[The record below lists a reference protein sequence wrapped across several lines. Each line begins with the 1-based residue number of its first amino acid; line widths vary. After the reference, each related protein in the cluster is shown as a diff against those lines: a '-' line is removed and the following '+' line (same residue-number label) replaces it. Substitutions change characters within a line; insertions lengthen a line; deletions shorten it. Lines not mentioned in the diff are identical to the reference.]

1 MTTPN
6 PTPAHDPPP
15 TGTPGCL
22 SYVLLA
28 VIGLW
33 VLGAT
38 YVVQVFAWT
47 IDQTIL
53 FGFSADVGGIVGII
67 ASGAHVLA
75 AALPVVLLALLAPP
89 SPLRAVYRLWCAALV
104 FIAVLGLV
112 RLFPRMWGQAAAV
125 AQIVLS
131 LIAIVVLVLWRRGA
145 SQRVRPG
152 GGLAALALAP
162 VAALPF
168 LMWGALGSPLDTV
181 LNLLAGLALG
191 LFAGL
196 LFDRWLFAPLADE
209 GAAAPVSQ
217 GLRLALAAWG
227 AVVALMILGGGY
239 GFGGTQRLLLIAL
252 PPLGLAVGAIGLSL
266 RRGASPQSAWLF
278 TTMLVGLVAGA
289 ALAFVDPDEMVMIL
303 GDAEI
308 LAWVLRAA
316 RVSAG
321 LGLLAGIGAL
331 IWAALAG
338 RPAVEGADSH
348 RRSGG
353 LGCAVVLALA
363 GLAWLAAVLA
373 YAFPGQPGFYGDRF
387 FVILNEQADLSA
399 APGMADREAR
409 LSYVYGTLVATA
421 DGTQADMRSLLDRL
435 GLDYQ
440 PYYLVN
446 AIEVDAGPLVRAYLS
461 TRPEVDRIL
470 DSPRL
475 RPLPAPLPLGE
486 GNQGAP
492 GRPQWNITSIGA
504 DRVWDELGI
513 TGEGI
518 VVGQSDSGAEGTHPA
533 LASGY
538 RGQGAGDDYNWL
550 DPWNG
555 TASPTDLG
563 GHGTHTLGSAVG
575 RGGIG
580 VAPGATWFACVNLA
594 RNLANPPLYLDC
606 MQFMLAPYPQGG
618 DPLHDGDPTR
628 AAHVINNSWGC
639 PPLEGCDVESLG
651 PGVAA
656 LRAAGVFVMS
666 GAGNEGPSCGSVA
679 SPPAIYDAAFS
690 IAAVDEFGDLA
701 FFSSRGPVTVDG
713 SQRLK
718 PDLAAPGVDVLSS
731 TPGGTYAEYSG
742 TSMAGPHVVGAVALM
757 WSANPALIG
766 DIDRTEQI
774 LRDTARPYTGTAQN
788 PGGCDDGPTP
798 NNGAGAGLLDAYAAV
813 RAALGR

>member
-1 MTTPN
+1 MNT
-6 PTPAHDPPP
+6 PTPPHPDTP
-15 TGTPGCL
+15 TPSAPGCF

-28 VIGLW
+28 AIGLW
-33 VLGAT
+33 ALGAT
-38 YVVQVFAWT
+38 YVVQVFAWN

-53 FGFSADVGGIVGII
+53 FGFSADVGGLVGII
-67 ASGAHVLA
+67 TSGVHVLA
-75 AALPVVLLALLAPP
+75 VALPVVLLALLVPP
-89 SPLRAVYRLWCAALV
+89 SPLRAVYRLWGAALV
-104 FIAVLGLV
+104 FITVLGLA
-112 RLFPRMWGQAAAV
+112 RLFPRTWGQAAAL
-125 AQIVLS
+125 AQIVLA
-131 LIAIVVLVLWRRGA
+131 LVAVAVLALWRRGQGTSA
-145 SQRVRPG
+145 RPG
-152 GGLAALALAP
+152 GGLAALVLAP

-168 LMWGALGSPLDTV
+168 LLWGALGSPLDTV

-209 GAAAPVSQ
+209 DAAAPVSR
-217 GLRLALAAWG
+217 GARLTLAAWG
-227 AVVALMILGGGY
+227 AVVALCLLGGGY
-239 GFGGTQRLLLIAL
+239 GFGGTQRLLLISL
-252 PPLGLAVGAIGLSL
+252 PPLGLAVGAVGLGL
-266 RRGASPQSAWLF
+266 RRGAPPRSAWLF
-278 TTMLVGLVAGA
+278 TTLFVGLAAGA
-289 ALAFVDPDEMVMIL
+289 ALAFVDPDEIMLIL
-303 GDAEI
+303 GDDEI

-316 RVSAG
+316 WALAG
-321 LGLLAGIGAL
+321 LGLVAGIGAL

-338 RPAVEGADSH
+338 RTADGAASPQ
-348 RRSGG
+348 RTGG
-353 LGCAVVLALA
+353 LGCAVGLALA
-363 GLAWLAAVLA
+363 ALAWLAAVLA

-399 APGMADREAR
+399 APGMADRNAR
-409 LSYVYGTLVATA
+409 LTYVYDTLVATA

-486 GNQGAP
+486 GN
-492 GRPQWNITSIGA
+492 RPEPARLQWNITSIGV

-533 LASGY
+533 LAPGY
-538 RGQGAGDDYNWL
+538 RGQAEGDNYNWL

-580 VAPGATWFACVNLA
+580 VAPGATWFGCVNLA
-594 RNLANPPLYLDC
+594 RNLGNPPLYLDC

-618 DPLHDGDPTR
+618 APLRDGDPAR
-628 AAHVINNSWGC
+628 AAHVLNNSWGC

-651 PGVAA
+651 PAVAA
-656 LRAAGVFVMS
+656 LRAAGIFVMS

-690 IAAVDEFGDLA
+690 IGAVDEFGDLA

-742 TSMAGPHVVGAVALM
+742 TSMAGPHVVGAVALL

-774 LRDTARPYTGTAQN
+774 LRDTARPYTGIAQN

-813 RAALGR
+813 RAALGQ

>member
-1 MTTPN
+1 MNT
-6 PTPAHDPPP
+6 PTPQPSDTP
-15 TGTPGCL
+15 TPSAPGCF
-22 SYVLLA
+22 SYALLA
-28 VIGLW
+28 AIGLW
-33 VLGAT
+33 ALGAT
-38 YVVQVFAWT
+38 YVVQVFAWN

-53 FGFSADVGGIVGII
+53 FGFSADAGAIVGII

-75 AALPVVLLALLAPP
+75 VALPVVLLALLAPP
-89 SPLRAVYRLWCAALV
+89 SPLRAVYRLWGVALV

-112 RLFPRMWGQAAAV
+112 RLFPRTWGQTAAV
-125 AQIVLS
+125 AQILLS
-131 LIAIVVLVLWRRGA
+131 LIAVAAIALWRRGQGMSA
-145 SQRVRPG
+145 RPG
-152 GGLAALALAP
+152 GGLAGIALAP
-162 VAALPF
+162 LVALPF
-168 LMWGALGSPLDTV
+168 LLWGALGSPLDTA
-181 LNLLAGLALG
+181 LNFLAGLALG

-209 GAAAPVSQ
+209 GAAAPLSR
-217 GLRLALAAWG
+217 GAGLALAAWG
-227 AVVALMILGGGY
+227 AVVALSILGGGY
-239 GFGGTQRLLLIAL
+239 GFGGTQRLLLLSL
-252 PPLGLAVGAIGLSL
+252 PPLGLAVGAVGLGL
-266 RRGASPQSAWLF
+266 RRGAPPRSAWLF
-278 TTMLVGLVAGA
+278 TTLFVGLAAGA
-289 ALAFVDPDEMVMIL
+289 ALAFVDPDEIVLIL
-303 GDAEI
+303 GDDEI

-316 RVSAG
+316 WAAAG

-331 IWAALAG
+331 FWAALAG
-338 RPAVEGADSH
+338 GRAGDEAAST
-348 RRSGG
+348 RRGGG
-353 LGCAVVLALA
+353 LGCAVGLAA
-363 GLAWLAAVLA
+363 AALAWLAAILA

-387 FVILNEQADLSA
+387 FVILNEQADLST
-399 APGMADREAR
+399 APGMADRNAR
-409 LSYVYGTLVATA
+409 LSYVYDTLVATA

-461 TRPEVDRIL
+461 GRPEVDRIL

-486 GNQGAP
+486 GN
-492 GRPQWNITSIGA
+492 RPEPARLQWNITSIGA

-518 VVGQSDSGAEGTHPA
+518 IVGQSDSGVEGTHPA
-533 LASGY
+533 LAPGY
-538 RGQGAGDDYNWL
+538 RGQAEGDDYNWL

-580 VAPGATWFACVNLA
+580 VAPGATWFGCVNLA

-618 DPLHDGDPTR
+618 DPLHDGDPAR

-651 PGVAA
+651 PAVAA
-656 LRAAGVFVMS
+656 LRAAGIFVMS
-666 GAGNEGPSCGSVA
+666 GAGNEGPFCGSVA

-690 IAAVDEFGDLA
+690 IGAVDEFGDLA
-701 FFSSRGPVTVDG
+701 GFSSRGPVTVDG

-742 TSMAGPHVVGAVALM
+742 TSMAGPHVVGAVALL

-774 LRDTARPYTGTAQN
+774 LRDTARPYTGVVQN
-788 PGGCDDGPTP
+788 PGECDDGPVP

-813 RAALGR
+813 RAALGQ